1 MDRSNQNLALGCT
14 KLLQLQGWEVVF
26 QRREEAEKTWRFTL
40 LPQHSVAVCPHCGKL
55 TNEIH
60 DTRDGDDV
68 HDLPIGEYQV
78 LLRLRVFR
86 FKCLTCER
94 TFTPPS
100 ASVAEGAHATE
111 RFLERCA
118 ELIRTADIANAAAFF
133 RLPEKTLERW
143 YYAYV
148 QRQQQGPQ
156 PLQPITSIGIDELSL
171 KKGIVVSSPS

>member
-1 MDRSNQNLALGCT
+1 MARPQDLALGCT
-14 KLLQLQGWEVVF
+14 GLLHLEGWEVVF
-26 QRREEAEKTWRFTL
+26 QRREEEQKVWHFTL
-40 LPQHSVAVCPHCGKL
+40 LPQHSVAVCPGCGKV
-55 TNEIH
+55 TNQVH
-60 DTRDGDDV
+60 DTRDHDGV
-68 HDLPIGEYQV
+68 HDLPIGEYRV

-86 FKCLTCER
+86 FKCVSCER

-118 ELIRTADIANAAAFF
+118 ELIRTADITNAATFF
-133 RLPEKTLERW
+133 RVPEKTLERW

-148 QRQQQGPQ
+148 ERRQRQPQ
-156 PLQPITSIGIDELSL
+156 PVQPITSIGIDELSL

>member
-1 MDRSNQNLALGCT
+1 MGRPEDLALGCT
-14 KLLQLQGWEVVF
+14 KLLQFEGWEVVF
-26 QRREEAEKTWRFTL
+26 QRREEDQKIWRFTV
-40 LPQHSVAVCPHCGKL
+40 LPQHSVAVCPHCGEL
-55 TNEIH
+55 TNEVH
-60 DTRDGDDV
+60 DTRDRDDV
-68 HDLPIGEYQV
+68 RDLPIGEYQV

-86 FKCLTCER
+86 FKCLSCKH

-118 ELIRTADIANAAAFF
+118 ELIRTGDVANAAAFF

-148 QRQQQGPQ
+148 QRRQEKPQ
-156 PLQPITSIGIDELSL
+156 PLQPITSMGIDELSL
-171 KKGIVVSSPS
+171 KKGIAVSSPS

>member
-1 MDRSNQNLALGCT
+1 MGQPEDLALACT
-14 KLLQLQGWEVVF
+14 RLVQLEGWEVVF
-26 QRREEAEKTWRFTL
+26 QRREEDAKIWRFTL
-40 LPQHSVAVCPHCGKL
+40 LPRHSVAVCPHCGKR

-60 DTRDGDDV
+60 DTRDHDDV
-68 HDLPIGEYQV
+68 HDLPIGEYRV

-86 FKCLTCER
+86 FKCLSCDR
-94 TFTPPS
+94 TFTPRS

-133 RLPEKTLERW
+133 HLPEKTLERW

-148 QRQQQGPQ
+148 QRRQQEPQ

>member
-1 MDRSNQNLALGCT
+1 MGRPEDLALACT
-14 KLLQLQGWEVVF
+14 RVLQLEGWEVVF
-26 QRREEAEKTWRFTL
+26 QQREEGQRIWRFTL

-55 TNEIH
+55 TNEVH
-60 DTRDGDDV
+60 DTRDRDDV
-68 HDLPIGEYQV
+68 HDLPIGEYRV

-86 FKCLTCER
+86 FECLSCER

-100 ASVAEGAHATE
+100 ASVAEGSHATE

-133 RLPEKTLERW
+133 HLPEKTLERW

-148 QRQQQGPQ
+148 QRRQRQPQ
-156 PLQPITSIGIDELSL
+156 SLQPITSIGIDELSL
-171 KKGIVVSSPS
+171 KKGTAVSSRS

>member
-1 MDRSNQNLALGCT
+1 MDRSGENLALGCT
-14 KLLQLQGWEVVF
+14 KLLQLEGWEVVF
-26 QRREEAEKTWRFTL
+26 QRREEDQRMWRFTL

-60 DTRDGDDV
+60 DTRDHDDV

-86 FKCLTCER
+86 FKCLGCER

-111 RFLERCA
+111 RFLERSA
-118 ELIRTADIANAAAFF
+118 ELIRAADIANAAVFF

-148 QRQQQGPQ
+148 RRQQQKPR
-156 PLQPITSIGIDELSL
+156 PLQPMTSIGIDELSL